1 MNKEV
6 TALICECNPFHEGH
20 KRIIDKAK
28 ENGNLLVCIMSP
40 DFVQRGEPAVFDKYK
55 RTEVLLANGADLVIE
70 LPVEYALSSAR
81 YFAKAGVYIAH
92 KLGFVDNI
100 IFGSFINDFDKLKY
114 ISDISTAVFNAYEN
128 NNKSKTN
135 IKKKVNTNQLNND
148 LTHYNKKIKEYL
160 QKGMSYPKALSIG
173 LGIDLKSNDILNIE
187 YLHALQ
193 ELKSKINPIM
203 FERKKD
209 IQGASDIRQ
218 NMKDVIT
225 IDDFSD
231 YLNQILFY
239 NNKNEIGFI
248 DYHGID
254 ESFNNSLMNTSN
266 QNMSYSERVDV
277 LTTKNRTM
285 ANVKRNLLHILLG
298 IKKNDLNNKKYFS
311 KYNYIR
317 VIGFNN
323 YGKSLLNKIQIPYL
337 LGYTKKELDRFDR
350 VYYDHNTN
358 RSILINIYAS
368 DLYQFV
374 SRTEEFERSRKVVKI

>member
-1 MNKEV
+1 M
-6 TALICECNPFHEGH
+6 
-20 KRIIDKAK
+20 
-28 ENGNLLVCIMSP
+28 
-40 DFVQRGEPAVFDKYK
+40 
-55 RTEVLLANGADLVIE
+55 
-70 LPVEYALSSAR
+70 
-81 YFAKAGVYIAH
+81 
-92 KLGFVDNI
+92 
-100 IFGSFINDFDKLKY
+100 KY

-128 NNKSKTN
+128 NNKSNTN
-135 IKKKVNTNQLNND
+135 IKKKVNTDNSNND

-160 QKGMSYPKALSIG
+160 KKGISYPKALSMG

-231 YLNQILFY
+231 YLNQIFFY

-248 DYHGID
+248 DYYGID

-298 IKKNDLNNKKYFS
+298 IKKNDLNNKKYFFL
-311 KYNYIR
+311 YFYIR

-323 YGKSLLNKIQIPYL
+323 NGKNLINKIKIPYL